1 MELWPWL
8 TAALLGLLL
17 LLRLHRAAN
26 FCARIALYCALCLA
40 VSALAS
46 LVCLLRHGG
55 RTVENMSIISWFVRG
70 FKYVY
75 GIRFEVRGRPKLEV
89 EQPCVIIS
97 NHQSILDM
105 MGLMEV
111 LPRRC
116 VQVAKRELL
125 FLGPVGLVM
134 YLGGVFFINRQRSST
149 AVSVMA
155 DLSERMVRENLK
167 VWIYPEGTR
176 NTNGDLLP
184 FKKGA
189 FYLAIQA
196 QVPIIPVVYSSFS
209 SFYDISTKLF
219 TSGTI
224 RVEVLDA
231 VPTSGLTVADVP
243 TLLDTCHQAMRSTFL
258 HISKTPQGDG
268 AAEGSGAQAAQ

>member
-1 MELWPWL
+1 MGGAWGGAWGAGPGPR
-8 TAALLGLLL
+8 AAPLPGRLAPGLPL
-17 LLRLHRAAN
+17 LLRRRL
-26 FCARIALYCALCLA
+26 
-40 VSALAS
+40 VSRVPA
-46 LVCLLRHGG
+46 
-55 RTVENMSIISWFVRG
+55 
-70 FKYVY
+70 
-75 GIRFEVRGRPKLEV
+75 
-89 EQPCVIIS
+89 
-97 NHQSILDM
+97 
-105 MGLMEV
+105 GLMEV

-196 QVPIIPVVYSSFS
+196 QVGQ
-209 SFYDISTKLF
+209 D
-219 TSGTI
+219 SG
-224 RVEVLDA
+224 
-231 VPTSGLTVADVP
+231 PG
-243 TLLDTCHQAMRSTFL
+243 
-258 HISKTPQGDG
+258 
-268 AAEGSGAQAAQ
+268 

>member
-1 MELWPWL
+1 M
-8 TAALLGLLL
+8 
-17 LLRLHRAAN
+17 
-26 FCARIALYCALCLA
+26 
-40 VSALAS
+40 
-46 LVCLLRHGG
+46 
-55 RTVENMSIISWFVRG
+55 
-70 FKYVY
+70 Y
-75 GIRFEVRGRPKLEV
+75 GIRFEVRGRSRLEV
-89 EQPCVIIS
+89 DQPCVIIS

-243 TLLDTCHQAMRSTFL
+243 RLLDTCHQAMRSTFL
-258 HISKTPQGDG
+258 HISKMPQGNG
-268 AAEGSGAQAAQ
+268 AAEGAGAQAAQ